1 MKKLIKKILT
11 ESEFDWVSEIKPM
24 EPGMEFLKDNF
35 NNLKKIRDGQTH
47 TQYLDEKGEPIL
59 LHLIHNNLSSGNG
72 WVYVNRESVWSV
84 LVNDFKMNYREIDKL
99 IKQWLGSD
107 YNIEDVIVDKLPNT
121 SILWDISDE

>member
-1 MKKLIKKILT
+1 MKKIIKKILS

-24 EPGMEFLKDNF
+24 EPAMEFLKDNF
-35 NNLKKIRDGQTH
+35 SNLKKISDGETH

-59 LHLIHNNLSSGNG
+59 LHLIHNNLSIDNG

-84 LVNDFKMNYREIDKL
+84 LENDFKMYYREIDEL
-99 IKQWLGSD
+99 IKQWLSSD
-107 YNIEDVIVDKLPNT
+107 YNIEDVIVDKLPST